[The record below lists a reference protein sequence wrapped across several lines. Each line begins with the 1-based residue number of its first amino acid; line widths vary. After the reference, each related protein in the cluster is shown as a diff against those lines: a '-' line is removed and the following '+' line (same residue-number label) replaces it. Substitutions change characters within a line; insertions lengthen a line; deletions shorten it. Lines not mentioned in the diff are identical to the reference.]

1 MGLIVFNVVYV
12 FCFVVSIVSMSP
24 KLFEYVQLEG
34 YKISS
39 SLKYYLRLPLS
50 LYLLTMLHIV
60 LSIWGYEVGFLD
72 WWVCIIFF
80 ALYMFLIVLIFNRDC
95 GVNVVVTKRLIRLI
109 VSYVAIYLL
118 MLLLIFVIDYYWCFV
133 LFVPFAIVA
142 PVDMMIA
149 LVVNIPLEKLI
160 GYYYINKA
168 RKKLRDARNLI
179 RVGITGSFGK
189 TSVKEIL
196 SSILSEV
203 YSILVTPK
211 SFNTPFGITK
221 TINANLNN
229 HHEIFIAEMGA
240 KARGEILELCNLV
253 RPDIGIVTSVGRQH
267 TNTFGGVEGVYFAKK
282 ELPDYLHN
290 KSCVFNLTNK
300 YVFSMYREY
309 VGDKWGVY
317 LSLPADVLEKAV
329 IKSSRFSLVYG
340 KYDRSIFYF
349 YPRNNVLS
357 ARNIVSSSKGSSFD
371 VWLNGECVVSLSTE
385 LLGIHNIINILLAM
399 AVAMKMGVAVDNVIK
414 GVKKVKFIN
423 ARMQPYYLSSGAV
436 VINNGYNS
444 NIDTARSTLST
455 LALFDKNRKIVV
467 TPGLIETEDDVTY
480 NRKFG
485 ELIAK
490 FATDVIIVK
499 RKNRQAILLGLGNAC
514 FDLSRVMCVDS
525 FAAAKSVIDGLNSD
539 SVVLIEND
547 LPDNY
552 K

>member
-1 MGLIVFNVVYV
+1 MLLIV
-12 FCFVVSIVSMSP
+12 
-24 KLFEYVQLEG
+24 
-34 YKISS
+34 
-39 SLKYYLRLPLS
+39 
-50 LYLLTMLHIV
+50 IV
-60 LSIWGYEVGFLD
+60 L
-72 WWVCIIFF
+72 
-80 ALYMFLIVLIFNRDC
+80 NRNPC
-95 GVNVVVTKRLIRLI
+95 VNVVVTKRLVRLI
-109 VSYVAIYLL
+109 VSYVTIYLL
-118 MLLLIFVIDYYWCFV
+118 VLILIFVIDYYWCFI
-133 LFVPFAIVA
+133 LYIPFVMLAPFVMMVALIVN
-142 PVDMMIA
+142 
-149 LVVNIPLEKLI
+149 LPLEKII

-168 RKKLRDARNLI
+168 RKKLRDVRNLV

-196 SSILSEV
+196 SSILSEA
-203 YSILVTPK
+203 YSVLVTPK
-211 SFNTPFGITK
+211 SYNTPFGITK
-221 TINANLNN
+221 TINANLSN

-240 KARGEILELCNLV
+240 KKRGEILELCNLV
-253 RPDIGIVTSVGRQH
+253 RPDIGVVTSVGRQH

-300 YVFSMYREY
+300 YVYSMYREY

-317 LSLPADVLEKAV
+317 LSMHTNVLNKPLV
-329 IKSSRFSLVYG
+329 KSARFSLVYG
-340 KYDRSIFYF
+340 KYGRSNFYF
-349 YPRNNVLS
+349 YPRKNVLS
-357 ARNIVSSSKGSSFD
+357 ARNIVSSSNGSSFD
-371 VWLNGECVVSLSTE
+371 VWLNGMFVVSLETE

-455 LALFDKNRKIVV
+455 LKLFDKRRKIVV

-485 ELIAK
+485 ELIAM
-490 FATDVIIVK
+490 FATDVVIVK
-499 RKNRQAILLGLGNAC
+499 LKNRQAILLGLGNAC
-514 FDLSRVMCVDS
+514 FDMSRVMCVDS
-525 FAAAKSVIDGLNSD
+525 FAGAKSIIDGLSSD